1 MHTMELIG
9 EHEGTEEWHCP
20 VCGRRMMITW
30 QPWKK
35 VVVEPGDNNVAHT
48 GGKGGLRLGSVQIMQ
63 GNQQINGSSEAG
75 PSTDDHYLA
84 PWQRWLDG
92 IDSDDLWN
100 KEI

>member
-1 MHTMELIG
+1 MHTMDLIG
-9 EHEGTEEWHCP
+9 EHEGTEEWYCP
-20 VCGRRMMITW
+20 ICGRRMMITW

-35 VVVEPGDNNVAHT
+35 VVVEPGDNMVAHS

-63 GNQQINGSSEAG
+63 GNQEIVRSEREL
-75 PSTDDHYLA
+75 PTVDDPRLA
-84 PWQRWLDG
+84 PWQRWLDN

>member
-9 EHEGTEEWHCP
+9 EHEGTEEWYCP
-20 VCGRRMMITW
+20 ECGRRMMITW

-35 VVVEPGDNNVAHT
+35 VVVEPGDNYVAHT
-48 GGKGGLRLGSVQIMQ
+48 GGKGGLRLGSVQIRH
-63 GNQQINGSSEAG
+63 GNQELDVSQDPQVND
-75 PSTDDHYLA
+75 PYLA

-100 KEI
+100 REI